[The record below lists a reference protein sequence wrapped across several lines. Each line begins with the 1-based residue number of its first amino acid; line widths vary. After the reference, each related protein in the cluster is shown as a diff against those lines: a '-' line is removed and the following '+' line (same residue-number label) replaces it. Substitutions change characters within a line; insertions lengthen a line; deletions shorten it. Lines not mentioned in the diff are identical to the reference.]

1 VTDLAAIC
9 CPSTKAATT
18 VPSAAGK
25 PFTVAEPKNA
35 WGITLCAD
43 TTEGNINSTATM
55 VTAKIYLGW
64 VMFLRFIFNLWRLG
78 SESSG
83 NPISIFQI
91 FNEIELAIF

>member
-1 VTDLAAIC
+1 
-9 CPSTKAATT
+9 

-64 VMFLRFIFNLWRLG
+64 VMSLRFIFNL
-78 SESSG
+78 
-83 NPISIFQI
+83 
-91 FNEIELAIF
+91 